1 MAYPEEALRKI
12 NRCSGSFYLQALRNV
27 LVCEGIFERSEFRHL
42 RITPD
47 STFVGNHK
55 KHPPIIKD
63 RGMFLQYGVPGGI
76 RTHDPQRRRLILYP
90 TELRVLRIVFFIHYK
105 TFKFHYNFYFIIFF

>member
-1 MAYPEEALRKI
+1 MPENEPGFDPAGKPFIKKAALIGRLI
-12 NRCSGSFYLQALRNV
+12 N
-27 LVCEGIFERSEFRHL
+27 
-42 RITPD
+42 
-47 STFVGNHK
+47 
-55 KHPPIIKD
+55 
-63 RGMFLQYGVPGGI
+63 GVPGGI